1 MTAKP
6 ELKLEDFPARTY
18 DKIRRGEAVENHVN
32 NILYPSFYDTG
43 RTEITHD
50 PALVELMSGNVWF
63 VAHFAIDYHAEMQW
77 PGTVEIGTGIRA
89 IGRSSVTFYQA
100 LFQDG
105 ICAAT
110 SECVMVQVDP
120 NTRRPAAF
128 TDAAKEWLG
137 KFM

>member
-1 MTAKP
+1 VTAKP

-63 VAHFAIDYHAEMQW
+63 VAHFAIDYHAEMRW
-77 PGTVEIGTGIRA
+77 PGIVEIGTSIR
-89 IGRSSVTFYQA
+89 RSVAVPLRSTRLCSRMAFA
-100 LFQDG
+100 LQ
-105 ICAAT
+105 
-110 SECVMVQVDP
+110 
-120 NTRRPAAF
+120 PASA
-128 TDAAKEWLG
+128 
-137 KFM
+137 